1 MAATLRKPGRGDMDT
16 NSKVPPV
23 CFGPDDEQPKSLDFM
38 NRRSATMTGFVA
50 VLFWSL
56 LALFTAASGHVP
68 PFQLAAMAFAVGGA
82 IGVASWLVR
91 PGGMSALK
99 QPWPVWLLGVLGLF
113 GYHFAYFTALRNAPP
128 VEAGLIAYLWPLLI
142 VVLSALLPG
151 EQLKAHHVLGCVL
164 GLAGAALIV
173 TGGGRVEFQS
183 QYAFGYGMAL
193 LCALIWSSY
202 SVLSRRFAGVPTDV
216 VTGFCIATAVL
227 AALAHWTLERTV
239 WPTNAVQWLAVLG
252 LGLGP
257 VGLAFYVWDYGVK
270 HGDIQVLGASSYLAP
285 LLSTLVLI
293 AAGFAQFNW
302 VVASACLLITG
313 GAMLAAKDL
322 IFSRDGSAAD

>member
-1 MAATLRKPGRGDMDT
+1 MKRSTAT
-16 NSKVPPV
+16 VI
-23 CFGPDDEQPKSLDFM
+23 
-38 NRRSATMTGFVA
+38 GFIA
-50 VLFWSL
+50 VLLWAL
-56 LALFTAASGHVP
+56 LALFTAASGQVP
-68 PFQLAAMAFAVGGA
+68 PFQLAAMAFSVGGA
-82 IGVASWLVR
+82 IGIATWIVR
-91 PGGMSALK
+91 PTGISALR
-99 QPWPVWLLGVLGLF
+99 QPGSVWLLGVVGLF

-142 VVLSALLPG
+142 VLFSALLPG
-151 EQLKAHHVLGCVL
+151 EQLKVHHVLGGVL

-173 TGGGRVEFQS
+173 TGGGAVTFRSE
-183 QYAFGYGMAL
+183 YAFGYGMAL
-193 LCALIWSSY
+193 VCALVWSGY
-202 SVLSRRFAGVPTDV
+202 SVLSRRFASVPTDV
-216 VTGFCIATAVL
+216 VTGFCLVTAAL
-227 AALAHWTLERTV
+227 AALAHVTLEETI
-239 WPTNAVQWLAVLG
+239 WPSTLLQWLAVLG

-293 AAGFAQFNW
+293 TAGFAQFNW

-322 IFSRDGSAAD
+322 LLSRSNTA